1 MNIKDRWTKIKDSL
15 IRPVKDKKN
24 TNRIGMIL
32 SNNYVL
38 PVLITLIDLTLFFI
52 FNYLINSFVSTFQ
65 AFSVGLNDYVGCFT
79 LKNIFPN
86 LEFII
91 GSKTAIYLY
100 LFFFILLLVL
110 DIAFAYQM
118 KTSLSDDYF
127 NQGQKG
133 DSRFRTIE
141 EIQKAYKEIPDKDQS
156 FPGTGG
162 TIISR
167 YQDKLYVDTK
177 PTNNLIIGMTGSGK
191 DEFYVFPSIDIYSR
205 AEEKTSMVVFDPKTE
220 DYRSSAATLRK
231 RGYDVYFLNL
241 DQPIKSMKYN
251 PLALITQY
259 YKEGNLDDAEMLADA
274 FAYSIYTPDDS
285 KLSGN
290 EKFFNESAASILAG
304 LVLSHI
310 KDCLEEDER
319 LNEQRIAIFRKK
331 QLAYTKLSNI
341 QKEAIK
347 MNFTDVDDAISN
359 EDIRYIPDVFS
370 ISEIKPIQKYE
381 KCINIYSIMNLIIE
395 LSNEQIEDSDD
406 TMLDEY
412 FRQRP
417 PLDAGKIRYASAMV
431 AGDRTKGSILSTLIN
446 GLNVFKNK
454 AIAKMTSES
463 TLDFDDIGFGERP
476 VAVFLGV
483 PDYDRSK
490 WFLATIFIRQTYYYL
505 AQKCARINGKCT
517 RPVKFICN
525 EFGNS
530 PAIDDMAGIV
540 TVCRA
545 RNITFD
551 MYIQAFSQLAE
562 KYGEKTQETIEGNCG
577 NIIYILTSSKET
589 SEKISDLVG
598 HRTRKIMQRS
608 GPKLGTNKHFIE
620 NLEQE
625 PLIYPENLRK
635 LKEGECIVI
644 PTMHRKDLQ
653 GNDIRE
659 EPIFNSIET
668 GTNLKYRYQYLTDSF
683 PNPDSVPLDSINTF
697 SCADVNPDLLVW
709 DSNLSFASY
718 RRRNYDFKFGN
729 LSDTTKLQI
738 ISLLQKEMETEFDR
752 DMFLDDTPLHKILS
766 WIQSYTSIDPFTK
779 QTIID
784 MLLLNSERRLHDD

>member
-1 MNIKDRWTKIKDSL
+1 MNIKNRWTKIKDSL

-65 AFSVGLNDYVGCFT
+65 AFSVGLSDYVNCFS

-310 KDCLEEDER
+310 KDCL
-319 LNEQRIAIFRKK
+319 
-331 QLAYTKLSNI
+331 
-341 QKEAIK
+341 
-347 MNFTDVDDAISN
+347 
-359 EDIRYIPDVFS
+359 
-370 ISEIKPIQKYE
+370 
-381 KCINIYSIMNLIIE
+381 
-395 LSNEQIEDSDD
+395 
-406 TMLDEY
+406 
-412 FRQRP
+412 
-417 PLDAGKIRYASAMV
+417 
-431 AGDRTKGSILSTLIN
+431 
-446 GLNVFKNK
+446 
-454 AIAKMTSES
+454 
-463 TLDFDDIGFGERP
+463 
-476 VAVFLGV
+476 
-483 PDYDRSK
+483 
-490 WFLATIFIRQTYYYL
+490 
-505 AQKCARINGKCT
+505 
-517 RPVKFICN
+517 
-525 EFGNS
+525 
-530 PAIDDMAGIV
+530 
-540 TVCRA
+540 
-545 RNITFD
+545 
-551 MYIQAFSQLAE
+551 
-562 KYGEKTQETIEGNCG
+562 
-577 NIIYILTSSKET
+577 
-589 SEKISDLVG
+589 
-598 HRTRKIMQRS
+598 
-608 GPKLGTNKHFIE
+608 
-620 NLEQE
+620 
-625 PLIYPENLRK
+625 
-635 LKEGECIVI
+635 
-644 PTMHRKDLQ
+644 
-653 GNDIRE
+653 
-659 EPIFNSIET
+659 
-668 GTNLKYRYQYLTDSF
+668 
-683 PNPDSVPLDSINTF
+683 
-697 SCADVNPDLLVW
+697 
-709 DSNLSFASY
+709 
-718 RRRNYDFKFGN
+718 
-729 LSDTTKLQI
+729 
-738 ISLLQKEMETEFDR
+738 
-752 DMFLDDTPLHKILS
+752 
-766 WIQSYTSIDPFTK
+766 
-779 QTIID
+779 
-784 MLLLNSERRLHDD
+784 